1 MTNRHR
7 ISQISRNRLRTFQN
21 LQASRTLTLLWA
33 QSLELGLLGK
43 NCKLGLKKEVQGQKK
58 EVSKARKKKCKV
70 RKKRLKV

>member
-1 MTNRHR
+1 
-7 ISQISRNRLRTFQN
+7 
-21 LQASRTLTLLWA
+21 LLWA